1 ITAYRSH
8 PLIKREDR
16 RAASYIQTTAV
27 GSSWEAVMRESQGPV
42 AGESV
47 GDAATAQSSTPGR
60 AARNAARSVVQ
71 RAAAE
76 GASEGAVAAAA
87 TSGAEA
93 GGDGQPEPA
102 ASAGAMI
109 VEDQGQLQ
117 AG

>member
-1 ITAYRSH
+1 MLIYRSH
-8 PLIKREDR
+8 PLMEREDR
-16 RAASYIQTTAV
+16 RAASYIRRQRLARA
-27 GSSWEAVMRESQGPV
+27 WEAVMRESQGPV

-60 AARNAARSVVQ
+60 AARTAARSVVQ

-109 VEDQGQLQ
+109 V
-117 AG
+117 